1 MYDRI
6 SIGRYGFY
14 KTNRKLSPLFPEQ
27 KRFVITARKS
37 AEYRGFSPA
46 QRRAKLTPS
55 SPQHGKTVGC
65 TPCTSKVGEKSDRL

>member
-46 QRRAKLTPS
+46 QADTQFPGDLLTTT
-55 SPQHGKTVGC
+55 GF
-65 TPCTSKVGEKSDRL
+65 

>member
-27 KRFVITARKS
+27 KRFVITALKS

-46 QRRAKLTPS
+46 QRWPGT
-55 SPQHGKTVGC
+55 SPMA
-65 TPCTSKVGEKSDRL
+65 D